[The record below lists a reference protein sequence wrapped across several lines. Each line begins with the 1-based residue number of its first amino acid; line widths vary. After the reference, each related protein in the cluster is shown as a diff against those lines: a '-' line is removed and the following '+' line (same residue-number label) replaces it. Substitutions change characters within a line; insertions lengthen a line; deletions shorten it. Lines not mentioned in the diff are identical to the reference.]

1 MNKNVASTA
10 RMVAY
15 YRTFSDIPYS
25 QEIFDFLEGLHENDG
40 LSEEILKPGLS
51 PQFEA
56 RYKLI
61 NELLFQT
68 SIKQVLEI
76 AAGFSPRGMLISEN
90 PSYVFAEI
98 DTQTIMT
105 KKREF
110 IDRLMPNNANLRLE
124 EGDGLSYSDLKR
136 ATTLFNKDKPIAVIN
151 EGLMRYLNFDQK
163 TTLANNIRQ
172 LLSRFG
178 GAWIT
183 SDISLR
189 KIQESENAINSDY
202 IQKIT
207 KATGVDIVGNR
218 FENEDVARKFFE
230 NLGFLIERHS
240 FTEVDELLVSP
251 ERLGLSSA
259 DVLAMN
265 GEAVVYV
272 MRVSPCAE

>member
-230 NLGFLIERHS
+230 NLGFLIARHS